1 MDVNDILPSDNMC
14 TADIVMLNVRQNP
27 FLYVYWD
34 ICSHALAQTCW
45 TRNKSDYW
53 VHGVMF
59 NNKMYY
65 LPRSMCVAFAIK
77 CNERKAL
84 EGRSKFWCVVILSTL
99 WQHTA
104 RQGCKTSS
112 NRLLNIRLLH
122 SYTPPRPYVKSGPHA
137 KVCEPAKC
145 VKDCMWQ
152 HEDTLQGTGVRV
164 EKKREMGGRLRFFVK
179 LVTFNQMIEM
189 CWQHQR

>member
-1 MDVNDILPSDNMC
+1 MSI
-14 TADIVMLNVRQNP
+14 ADSVLNIRQNSP
-27 FLYVYWD
+27 PYIRWD
-34 ICSHALAQTCW
+34 ICSYALAQACW

-65 LPRSMCVAFAIK
+65 LPRSMCVALAIK
-77 CNERKAL
+77 RNEWKAP

-122 SYTPPRPYVKSGPHA
+122 SYTPWQPYINSRPHA
-137 KVCEPAKC
+137 KVREPLRVWGIASGETPPPGGRCEGGAPC
-145 VKDCMWQ
+145 
-152 HEDTLQGTGVRV
+152 ERV
-164 EKKREMGGRLRFFVK
+164 CLMGKLIACYKVQPSKREKRRWVD
-179 LVTFNQMIEM
+179 V
-189 CWQHQR
+189 